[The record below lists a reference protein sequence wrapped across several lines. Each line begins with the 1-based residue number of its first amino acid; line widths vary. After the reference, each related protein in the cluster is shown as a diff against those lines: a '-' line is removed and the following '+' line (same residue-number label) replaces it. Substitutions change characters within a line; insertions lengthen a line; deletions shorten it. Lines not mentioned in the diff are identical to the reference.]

1 MHIENIFYRKVLT
14 KLQNEIIIGEK
25 IAKREKRGEQCLR
38 TATYDDIISNIKR
51 IIDEKGMKQGVVAER
66 AGFTK
71 QEFSN
76 IMNER
81 RKLLRIEHLY
91 PIACAMGVD
100 VNDLVEKKE
109 VG

>member
-1 MHIENIFYRKVLT
+1 ML
-14 KLQNEIIIGEK
+14 
-25 IAKREKRGEQCLR
+25 A
-38 TATYDDIISNIKR
+38 YDYSSVVSNIR
-51 IIDEKGMKQGVVAER
+51 YIINEKGMKQGVVAER

-81 RKLLRIEHLY
+81 RKLLRVEHL
-91 PIACAMGVD
+91 PAIAVALGVE
-100 VNDLVEKKE
+100 VNDLYKVERKE